1 MGFQSRGL
9 DFSPGNIGVVA
20 LMMLLLLLL
29 LLLVMM
35 MMMMS
40 LKIELYLSSS
50 HLLVIITLL
59 TCLSPRLNG

>member
-29 LLLVMM
+29 LVMMM